1 MGERVTVESLRAEAL
16 GWRARMTGL
25 RNMVDAQEKQIAELK
40 REIEKLLE
48 QIARLEKGKK

>member
-1 MGERVTVESLRAEAL
+1 MGDGVTIQSLKAEAL
-16 GWRARMTGL
+16 SWHARATGL

-40 REIEKLLE
+40 REIEQLKA